1 MRWLQHFQQPPDPGT
16 LILVRHGESEW
27 NRRELFTGWVDV
39 DLSQRGVVEI
49 EHAARL
55 LMERGY
61 TVDITYT
68 STLKRAIRSSWIIL
82 NEINQIYRPL
92 IKSWRLNERM
102 YGALEGHSKPG
113 LAKVF
118 GKETVQKWRAGL
130 LDRPPEM
137 TNDHLYWHGRER
149 KYRHLDPAQIP
160 HTESLQDTIDRVI
173 PLWDSCIAPDLRAGR
188 NVMIVAHCN
197 SLRGIVKHIDE
208 MSTDDIQKMGIPNG
222 IPLVYKFDKHLKPIP
237 HKNSQPPLRGIWL
250 EKKGLLKKAL
260 DREAELAQE
269 IQGYEAISFSKDMKN
284 AKGFYNPGAATATA
298 HTHAASAPTGA
309 DTAEASSSAP
319 PHHIA
324 TPATIKAV
332 EDILA
337 PSHQPHPY
345 HYAHVPESP
354 AGYVPQSTSTALPTA
369 SVPGSGT
376 SPSLIKGLAKLEME
390 KKIMKLVD
398 ETTSASAATEPPSTT
413 GTSTAANV
421 PTGTT
426 ATATATAATTSG
438 DEASI
443 ADIFI
448 DRDVL
453 NAAAY
458 SAIPCDLATVHGLE
472 EGVDHVERHAN
483 GSEPAVLDKLNYV
496 HFFKEKSDAAQGIL
510 RSETERG
517 TVVPPR
523 PSLRGTRDP
532 VLEQPILVIIRHG
545 KTEHNQLGLFT
556 GWEDALLAVE
566 GRDEAIHAGQLLRH
580 HEVEF
585 DVVYTSWLS
594 RAIETAWLVLNEL
607 DSLWLP
613 VVKTWRLNERMYGAL
628 TGLSKKM
635 IRQIYGDE
643 QFMKWRRSFD
653 NPPPPISS
661 FSHAYPGND
670 PRYVKYVTDVEVS
683 VFETLI
689 RSLAHGKLEIHRN
702 FPKRESLKDCMERTI
717 PYFLTTIVPNSIK
730 PGKNVLIASSENAIR
745 GLLMH
750 LCNIPQ
756 DKIPLVEIP
765 TGLPLIYDSA
775 QRKIRLLED
784 GDIGVTVNPLEK
796 YNFGKAPE
804 LLFDLQEAK
813 KDTPDYWKN
822 IVVRHPLSPHKP
834 QQ

>member
-1 MRWLQHFQQPPDPGT
+1 MRWIRHFQEPPDPGT
-16 LILVRHGESEW
+16 LILVRHGETEW

-68 STLKRAIRSSWIIL
+68 SMLKRAIRSSWIIL
-82 NEINQIYRPL
+82 NEINQIYRPV

-118 GKETVQKWRAGL
+118 GKEIVQKWRAGL

-137 TNDHLYWHGRER
+137 NEDHLYWHGREM
-149 KYRHLDPAQIP
+149 KYRHLQPSQIP
-160 HTESLQDTIDRVI
+160 TTESLQDTLDRAV
-173 PLWDSCIAPDLRAGR
+173 PLWDSCIVPDLKAGR
-188 NVMIVAHCN
+188 NVMIVAHSN
-197 SLRGIVKHIDE
+197 SLRGIVKHIDGIG
-208 MSTDDIQKMGIPNG
+208 TDDIQKIGIPNG
-222 IPLVYKFDKHLKPIP
+222 IPLVYKFDRNLKPIA
-237 HKNSQPPLRGIWL
+237 HKNSQHPLRGIWL

-260 DREAELAQE
+260 DREAELAEE
-269 IQGYEAISFSKDMKN
+269 IHGYETISLSKDMKHV
-284 AKGFYNPGAATATA
+284 KGFYNPTGVSPLVVEPPLPSETISTNNAPLIFPKS
-298 HTHAASAPTGA
+298 AASSP
-309 DTAEASSSAP
+309 
-319 PHHIA
+319 
-324 TPATIKAV
+324 
-332 EDILA
+332 ILV
-337 PSHQPHPY
+337 S
-345 HYAHVPESP
+345 
-354 AGYVPQSTSTALPTA
+354 

-376 SPSLIKGLAKLEME
+376 SPSLIKGLTKLELE
-390 KKIMKLVD
+390 RKILKHV
-398 ETTSASAATEPPSTT
+398 EEVTSHQENTRVVNKDSAIAFCVAPQEQT
-413 GTSTAANV
+413 
-421 PTGTT
+421 
-426 ATATATAATTSG
+426 
-438 DEASI
+438 ASI

-448 DRDVL
+448 DRSVL
-453 NAAAY
+453 NSAAY
-458 SAIPCDLATVHGLE
+458 PSMPCDIDKVHGME
-472 EGVDHVERHAN
+472 NGVNCADSRRAN
-483 GSEPAVLDKLNYV
+483 GHDPAVLTQLNYI
-496 HFFKEKSDAAQGIL
+496 HFFKDVNDPSQGL
-510 RSETERG
+510 LKATAPTTTASTEQET
-517 TVVPPR
+517 PQHIHR
-523 PSLRGTRDP
+523 PSLRGLRDP

-556 GWEDALLAVE
+556 GWEDALLANE
-566 GRDEAIHAGQLLRH
+566 GREEAMHAGKLMRH

-613 VVKTWRLNERMYGAL
+613 IVKTWRLNERMYGAL

-670 PRYVKYVTDVEVS
+670 PRYVKYVTDVEIS
-683 VFETLI
+683 IFETLI
-689 RSLAHGKLEIHRN
+689 RSLAHGKLEIHRS

-750 LCNIPQ
+750 LCNIPT

-765 TGLPLIYDSA
+765 TGLPLIYDSTI
-775 QRKIRLLED
+775 RKIRLLED
-784 GDIGVTVNPLEK
+784 GEIGVTINPFEK

-804 LLFDLQEAK
+804 LLFDLQGDGTN
-813 KDTPDYWKN
+813 KDDPEHWRN
-822 IVVRHPLSPHKP
+822 VMIRHPHSPLNRSAEDNHNKNEIFRNSDI
-834 QQ
+834 

>member
-1 MRWLQHFQQPPDPGT
+1 V
-16 LILVRHGESEW
+16 LIDVNDALLCVCVR
-27 NRRELFTGWVDV
+27 
-39 DLSQRGVVEI
+39 
-49 EHAARL
+49 
-55 LMERGY
+55 
-61 TVDITYT
+61 
-68 STLKRAIRSSWIIL
+68 
-82 NEINQIYRPL
+82 
-92 IKSWRLNERM
+92 
-102 YGALEGHSKPG
+102 
-113 LAKVF
+113 
-118 GKETVQKWRAGL
+118 VQ
-130 LDRPPEM
+130 
-137 TNDHLYWHGRER
+137 
-149 KYRHLDPAQIP
+149 
-160 HTESLQDTIDRVI
+160 
-173 PLWDSCIAPDLRAGR
+173 
-188 NVMIVAHCN
+188 
-197 SLRGIVKHIDE
+197 
-208 MSTDDIQKMGIPNG
+208 
-222 IPLVYKFDKHLKPIP
+222 
-237 HKNSQPPLRGIWL
+237 
-250 EKKGLLKKAL
+250 GLLKKAL

-284 AKGFYNPGAATATA
+284 AKGFYNPGAATATATA

-398 ETTSASAATEPPSTT
+398 ETTSATASATEPPSTT
-413 GTSTAANV
+413 GTSTAATV
-421 PTGTT
+421 ATGTT
-426 ATATATAATTSG
+426 ATTTATDATTSG

-458 SAIPCDLATVHGLE
+458 SAIPCDLAKVHGLE

-613 VVKTWRLNERMYGAL
+613 VVKTWRLNERMCMCPVPAAAAVFVSMLICVCVCIVAYTVLYCSVDGAL

-661 FSHAYPGND
+661 FSHAC
-670 PRYVKYVTDVEVS
+670 
-683 VFETLI
+683 TLW
-689 RSLAHGKLEIHRN
+689 
-702 FPKRESLKDCMERTI
+702 C
-717 PYFLTTIVPNSIK
+717 LTTCH
-730 PGKNVLIASSENAIR
+730 ASSDATDHS
-745 GLLMH
+745 L
-750 LCNIPQ
+750 
-756 DKIPLVEIP
+756 
-765 TGLPLIYDSA
+765 SS
-775 QRKIRLLED
+775 
-784 GDIGVTVNPLEK
+784 
-796 YNFGKAPE
+796 
-804 LLFDLQEAK
+804 
-813 KDTPDYWKN
+813 
-822 IVVRHPLSPHKP
+822 VV
-834 QQ
+834 